1 MIGPRIKAYRQAL
14 NLTIPQLAMLTGLS
28 RGFISQVENDKVSLS
43 LESLQKFASALKVP
57 VKNFL
62 ADQPF
67 PPELVPKNARPRI
80 TYGDEPEI
88 EILSTPFGRQLQ
100 VLMVELPPGYQA
112 GNCAHTHEGEEWI
125 TVLTGKVK
133 VIQGNFS
140 AILEEGDSLHWD
152 GSHPHF
158 CQNAADTP
166 SKVIVALTPP
176 AMFPLSKTEQ
186 HSSNS
191 LNTSLKIISTRE

>member
-1 MIGPRIKAYRQAL
+1 MFIGPKIKAFRQDL
-14 NLTIPQLAMLTGLS
+14 NLTIPQLAEITGLS

-43 LESLQKFASALKVP
+43 LESLQKFATALKVP
-57 VKNFL
+57 VKNFFT
-62 ADQPF
+62 DQPF
-67 PPELVPKNARPRI
+67 PPELVPKKARPRI

-100 VLMVELPPGYQA
+100 VLMVVLPPGYQA

-125 TVLTGKVK
+125 TVLTGKVQ
-133 VIQGNFS
+133 VIQGSFS

-152 GSHPHF
+152 CSYPHL

-166 SKVIVALTPP
+166 SKLIVALTPP
-176 AMFPLSKTEQ
+176 AMLPLSKTEQ
-186 HSSNS
+186 QSNS
-191 LNTSLKIISTRE
+191 LDSLDTILKII

>member
-1 MIGPRIKAYRQAL
+1 MSIGNKIKAYRQEL
-14 NLTIPQLAMLTGLS
+14 NLTIPQLADMTGLS

-43 LESLQKFASALKVP
+43 LESLQKIAAALKVP
-57 VKNFL
+57 VKDFL

-67 PPELVPKNARPRI
+67 PPELITKNARPRI
-80 TYGDEPEI
+80 KLGNEPEI
-88 EILSTPFGRQLQ
+88 EILSAPFGRQLQ

-125 TVLTGKVK
+125 LVLTGKVK
-133 VIQGNFS
+133 VTQGDFS

-152 GSHPHF
+152 GSYPHL

-166 SKVIVALTPP
+166 TNLIVALTPP
-176 AMFPLSKTEQ
+176 TMLPIT
-186 HSSNS
+186 
-191 LNTSLKIISTRE
+191 KIE